1 MRENRDGLPEPQP
14 HVVAV
19 GSLQV
24 VGEWQKNGGGLGGV
38 AELVS
43 KKELGE
49 PWTHSTR
56 KPKPKGMEVG

>member
-1 MRENRDGLPEPQP
+1 MRENRGGLPEPQP

-19 GSLQV
+19 GYLQV
-24 VGEWQKNGGGLGGV
+24 VWEWQRDWGLGGL

-43 KKELGE
+43 KEELGE

-56 KPKPKGMEVG
+56 KPKPKGMK

>member
-1 MRENRDGLPEPQP
+1 MRENRGGLPELQP

-24 VGEWQKNGGGLGGV
+24 VGEWQKDWGGVGGV

-43 KKELGE
+43 KKELGNSGCTV
-49 PWTHSTR
+49 PGNRDPRGWR
-56 KPKPKGMEVG
+56 